1 MYKIAFLI
9 ISFLIVACSSIRIRE
24 NITVN
29 KNEDWL
35 YRGGD
40 IENTN
45 TSKSKAT
52 LNPPFAIL
60 WDYDTEVGYPSNSL
74 SISDGI
80 LFSSNL
86 KGEVFAID
94 VTTGK
99 SIGRFST
106 PGKTSYS
113 TPIIFNDNII
123 AAFSS
128 SDRYSILSY
137 DILQGEI
144 NWKRQLGW
152 IKTSP
157 ILIDEEIIV
166 CSTNGKI
173 YKLNALSGNI
183 IWEYFERNDS
193 IERKSFYTSP
203 VACNQF
209 VVAGNINNY
218 LYAVNVYDGKLR
230 WRFKTNGPIYSDA
243 SVFENKIFFASDDL
257 NFYCIDTAGNLL
269 WKKPIKTKS
278 LSSSTFY
285 NDKVITAG
293 IDGNILA
300 MDKNTGDSLWT
311 FQTNG
316 AIWASPLLQG
326 ETIFIGSF
334 DRNFYCIDANNG
346 NLLWK
351 YELDNRI
358 RTNAVVWKDYIF
370 TACDDKSIYCFK

>member
-1 MYKIAFLI
+1 MYRIIFWI

-29 KNEDWL
+29 KGEDWL

-45 TSKSKAT
+45 TSKSKAM
-52 LNPPFAIL
+52 LNPPFSIL

-74 SISDGI
+74 SVSDGI

-123 AAFSS
+123 IAFSS
-128 SDRYSILSY
+128 SDLYSILSY
-137 DILQGEI
+137 NILQGEVI
-144 NWKRQLGW
+144 WIRQLGW
-152 IKTSP
+152 IKSSP

-166 CSTNGKI
+166 CATNGKI
-173 YKLNALSGNI
+173 FKLDALSGNK
-183 IWEYFERNDS
+183 IWEYSEGGNN
-193 IERKSFYTSP
+193 IERKSFNTSP

-209 VVAGNINNY
+209 VVAGNINYY
-218 LYAVNVYDGKLR
+218 LYAVNISDGKLR
-230 WRFKTNGPIYSDA
+230 WKFKTNGAIYSDA
-243 SVFENKIFFASDDL
+243 SVFENKIYFASDDL
-257 NFYCIDTAGNLL
+257 NYYCLDTTGNLL

-293 IDGNILA
+293 INGSIIA
-300 MDKNTGDSLWT
+300 MDKNTGELLWT
-311 FQTNG
+311 SQTNG
-316 AIWASPLLQG
+316 SVWASPLLQG
-326 ETIFIGSF
+326 DKIFIGSF
-334 DRNFYCIDANNG
+334 DRNFYCIDANDG